1 METPGVLGLSGT
13 QNGNPDWTARG
24 SSGALVSAVALL
36 AALAGGVAAQQRE
49 PAIEVFGLVGGY
61 VHGNM
66 VLSPQS
72 FSLPPQWR
80 PQVGGGVLAPLGKKW
95 GVLFDATT
103 SVVEDYWK
111 WDGHP
116 GAGPGDNSSRLL
128 RVSLLPSVVRL
139 WRRDRFSIYAG
150 GGPGFE
156 HDRES
161 NLFRPIVARDDRG
174 QPIVA
179 QEFTKTRVSKTQVAL
194 WGFRAGAI
202 VNLSRRVV
210 WRSGYSYLRRY
221 SDERPSQGVEAGIG
235 YRF

>member
-1 METPGVLGLSGT
+1 MESPPGLL
-13 QNGNPDWTARG
+13 P
-24 SSGALVSAVALL
+24 SSSRALVVAAAWL
-36 AALAGGVAAQQRE
+36 AALAGEVAAQQRK

-66 VLSPQS
+66 LLSPQS

-80 PQVGGGVLAPLGKKW
+80 PQLGGGLLAPLGGKW
-95 GVLFDATT
+95 GILFDATA

-116 GAGPGDNSSRLL
+116 GAGPGDNSSRLF

-139 WRRDRFSIYAG
+139 WRRDRFSVYVG

-156 HDRES
+156 HDRET
-161 NLFRPIVARDDRG
+161 NRFRRIVARDERG
-174 QPIVA
+174 QPVVA
-179 QEFTKTRVSKTQVAL
+179 QEFTQTRVSYTRPAL
-194 WGFRAGAI
+194 CGFRAGSI
-202 VNLSRRVV
+202 VNLSPRVV
-210 WRSGYSYLRRY
+210 LRSGYSYLRRY
-221 SDERPSQGVEAGIG
+221 ADERPSQGLEAGIG